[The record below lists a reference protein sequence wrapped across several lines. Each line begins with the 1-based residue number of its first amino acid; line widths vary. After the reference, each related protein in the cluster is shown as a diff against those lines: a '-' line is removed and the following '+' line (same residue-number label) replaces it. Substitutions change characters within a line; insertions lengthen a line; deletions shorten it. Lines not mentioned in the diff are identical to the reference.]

1 MEQKKQIKITQK
13 MLDKIIPPINTI
25 EEEMEFSKRCDE
37 EYERSKQEILEIIK
51 RNIEIYK
58 DK

>member
-1 MEQKKQIKITQK
+1 
-13 MLDKIIPPINTI
+13 MLDEIIPPINTI